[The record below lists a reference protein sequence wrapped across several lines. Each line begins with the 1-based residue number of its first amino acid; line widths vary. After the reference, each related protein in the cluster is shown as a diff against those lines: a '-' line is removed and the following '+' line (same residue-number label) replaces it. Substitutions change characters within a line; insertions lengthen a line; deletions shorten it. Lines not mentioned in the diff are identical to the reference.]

1 MGAAAEQPP
10 GVFQSTRPA
19 RGATPNPRSQ
29 IDRHGVSIHAPRA
42 GRDAVFP
49 PERNRDDRFNPRAPR
64 GARPMAEREAKR
76 ADAFQSTRPAR
87 GATKVNVLGVLQSM
101 FQSTRPARGAT
112 QRPVGLAVEFKV
124 SIHAPRAGRDPRVDG
139 TADEQTSFN
148 PRAPRGARHYHV
160 TMFNDN
166 AGFQSTRPARG
177 ATVRHDGVLQC
188 GVVSIHAP
196 RAGRDLVSVR
206 SASRPPFQST
216 RPARGATSNIVEP
229 VVGRQVSIHAPR
241 AGRDHLFVSHSAV

>member
-112 QRPVGLAVEFKV
+112 LAQEAMIVLTLFQSTRPARGATTPLRWPRNRGRV
-124 SIHAPRAGRDPRVDG
+124 SIHAPRAGRDDREFIP
-139 TADEQTSFN
+139 TTQLPCFN
-148 PRAPRGARHYHV
+148 PRAPRGARR
-160 TMFNDN
+160 F
-166 AGFQSTRPARG
+166 FRAR
-177 ATVRHDGVLQC
+177 AT
-188 GVVSIHAP
+188 
-196 RAGRDLVSVR
+196 
-206 SASRPPFQST
+206 
-216 RPARGATSNIVEP
+216 
-229 VVGRQVSIHAPR
+229 
-241 AGRDHLFVSHSAV
+241 